1 MVKILTAENFN
12 ETIKNS
18 SNPVLVDFYADWC
31 GPCKMM
37 APIIEEL
44 SSEMGGRVDFCK
56 INVDDAQ
63 DIAISLGIDSI
74 PTIIIFKG
82 GSEAARSVGL
92 VPKGALKEKLGTLL

>member
-1 MVKILTAENFN
+1 MVKILTTKNFS
-12 ETIKNS
+12 ETIENTSK
-18 SNPVLVDFYADWC
+18 PVLVDFYADWC

-44 SSEMGGRVDFCK
+44 SFEMGDKADFCK
-56 INVDDAQ
+56 INVDDAE

-74 PTIIIFKG
+74 PTIIIFKS

-92 VPKGALKEKLGTLL
+92 VPKDALKEKLGALL